1 MEELGV
7 VKMQGVQTKQG
18 KQHHCYSYIVILY
31 IPAILR
37 MNLII
42 YNDADTPKEN
52 EEDLGKVWSVVII
65 SYEAQL
71 ET

>member
-1 MEELGV
+1 
-7 VKMQGVQTKQG
+7 
-18 KQHHCYSYIVILY
+18 
-31 IPAILR
+31 

-52 EEDLGKVWSVVII
+52 EEDLGKVWSVVIV